1 MAIRKNGNKVEEV
14 TEQIDREWTLQEAR
28 DELNKVQTQIDDIEN
43 MKQRRLE
50 YLNTRKTFINE
61 VIALLNG

>member
-28 DELNKVQTQIDDIEN
+28 DELSKVQTQIDDIEN